1 MAIQDFT
8 KYLGAQVKFTY
19 KPYDGSSDE
28 YFAKKVDTVEGIITE
43 VLITQSLENCNFLL
57 DGEFYDF
64 DSVDFVDVLLI
75 PEVAEQDV

>member
-8 KYLGAQVKFTY
+8 KYLGAQVKFIY
-19 KPYDGSSDE
+19 KPHPDD
-28 YFAKKVDTVEGIITE
+28 VDLCHWENTVEGVITE

-64 DSVDFVDVLLI
+64 DSVNFVDVSLV
-75 PEVAEQDV
+75 PELAN

>member
-8 KYLGAQVKFTY
+8 KYLGAQVKFTH
-19 KPYDGSSDE
+19 KPYASFDDE
-28 YFAKKVDTVEGIITE
+28 HFSKKVETVEGIITE

-64 DSVDFVDVLLI
+64 DSVDFIDVSLV
-75 PEVAEQDV
+75 PEATTE